1 MKPKLDI
8 GLFVDLDEFPSFCM
22 ILSLNCFVL
31 IFRTITSCK
40 NWEMQENSAKS
51 KNNPMSSFGLT
62 KENMELSH
70 TDEAVQKIRET
81 I

>member
-1 MKPKLDI
+1 M
-8 GLFVDLDEFPSFCM
+8 
-22 ILSLNCFVL
+22 
-31 IFRTITSCK
+31 ITSCK
-40 NWEMQENSAKS
+40 NWEMQGNSAKS